1 MIGATFRTLRLQSWK
16 REPGPR
22 WSTPF
27 LRYSDTSGSRHAFI
41 RTDMRASTHAYWLHR
56 VTPTAETSLIFVGTH
71 SSQLPA
77 YLCARIIQAN
87 WDRSPLLSKP
97 LPPHRRLAICGAWVY
112 GRQRGFSGCIRVR
125 SRQGRR
131 LGRFRGRKLAS
142 AGSSWRLTSPN
153 TSAHN
158 TDCESCRA
166 TSLER
171 R

>member
-1 MIGATFRTLRLQSWK
+1 MIGTTFRTLCLQSRK
-16 REPGPR
+16 REAGPR
-22 WSTPF
+22 SSTPF
-27 LRYSDTSGSRHAFI
+27 LRYSDASVSRHAFI
-41 RTDMRASTHAYWLHR
+41 RADMRASIHAYWLHR
-56 VTPTAETSLIFVGTH
+56 ITPLAETSLIFVGTH
-71 SSQLPA
+71 YGQHPA
-77 YLCARIIQAN
+77 NLCARTIQAN
-87 WDRSPLLSKP
+87 WDRSPPLSKP
-97 LPPHRRLAICGAWVY
+97 PPPHRRLAICEAWVY

-131 LGRFRGRKLAS
+131 LARFRGRKLAS